1 SQISFVNTMAPQ
13 SGSAM
18 PLQERLKKLAQTLQ
32 FTWFVGY
39 PVHLKVSI
47 HARSLTKIRKRHLS
61 VVLSVISYYS
71 SYLTFNFYSPMATFS
86 YRSAFF
92 SAAVTYGI
100 VVYKAF
106 RARTRPTGR
115 LTLSPLVIISDE
127 NVQYLGKSNNLKYKI
142 WMLTYT
148 SNCARLA
155 LAGSSNGTTSP
166 KSSTI
171 SDSIGVFVKKYY
183 DASMRL
189 VASLEISLWCRIFM
203 SVISFTK
210 GSWILIIIYTIFL
223 RARYSQSSFVQDQ
236 FRNYEARIDSLVGA
250 QSIPPTAR
258 QAWNTLRSG
267 LRSFHDATSLNR
279 FVGGASSTTRKA
291 A

>member
-1 SQISFVNTMAPQ
+1 
-13 SGSAM
+13 M

-32 FTWFVGY
+32 FTWFVG
-39 PVHLKVSI
+39 
-47 HARSLTKIRKRHLS
+47 HLS
-61 VVLSVISYYS
+61 VVLSVISYFS
-71 SYLTFNFYSPMATFS
+71 SYLSFNFYSPMATFS

-106 RARTRPTGR
+106 RARTRPKGR

-127 NVQYLGKSNNLKYKI
+127 NVQYLGIALVWLWSRQYSI
-142 WMLTYT
+142 AMLPFGIYSIFHIATYT
-148 SNCARLA
+148 RSILVPTFQ
-155 LAGSSNGTTSP
+155 AGSSNGTTSPP

-183 DASMRL
+183 DTSMRL

-210 GSWILIIIYTIFL
+210 GSWILMIIYTIFL
-223 RARYSQSSFVQDQ
+223 RARYTQSSFVQDQ

-258 QAWNTLRSG
+258 QAWNTLKNG
-267 LRSFHDATSLNR
+267 LRTFHDATSLNK

>member
-1 SQISFVNTMAPQ
+1 MAPQ
-13 SGSAM
+13 SQPAM
-18 PLQERLKKLAQTLQ
+18 PLQQRLKQLAQTLQ
-32 FTWFVGY
+32 FTWFVG
-39 PVHLKVSI
+39 
-47 HARSLTKIRKRHLS
+47 HLS

-71 SYLTFNFYSPMATFS
+71 SYLTFNFYSPKATFS

-106 RARTRPTGR
+106 RARIRSTGSF
-115 LTLSPLVIISDE
+115 TLSPLTILSDE
-127 NVQYLGKSNNLKYKI
+127 NVQYLGIALVWLWSSQYSI
-142 WMLTYT
+142 AMLPFGIYSIFHIATYT
-148 SNCARLA
+148 RSILVPTFQ
-155 LAGSSNGTTSP
+155 AGSSNGTTSPP

-183 DASMRL
+183 DTSMRI
-189 VASLEISLWCRIFM
+189 VASLEIALWCRIFI

-210 GSWILIIIYTIFL
+210 GSWILMIIYTTFL

-258 QAWNTLRSG
+258 QAWNAVRNG
-267 LRSFHDATSLNR
+267 LRSFHDATSLNK
-279 FVGGASSTTRKA
+279 FVGGVSSTTRKA